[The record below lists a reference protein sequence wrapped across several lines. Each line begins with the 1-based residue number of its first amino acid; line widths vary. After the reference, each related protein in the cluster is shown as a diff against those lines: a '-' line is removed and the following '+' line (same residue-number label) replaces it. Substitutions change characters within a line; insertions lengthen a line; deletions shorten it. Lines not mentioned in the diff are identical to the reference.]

1 VSVATEAGQKGN
13 GATCVPAASAPE
25 TPQDPQQMIAQMLSE
40 HLKAAGGGNGGK
52 NSKQHTWFQVL
63 MSVLATGFIG
73 GGGTWAYTM
82 LDRAEQI
89 SQAPEISERN
99 TEAIEKLTEASE
111 MQTEAS
117 ARNMKAIEVLTRA
130 VAGERDEL
138 TGRLVRPGLVQ
149 NVETLAGEVR
159 SIRAH
164 TVPGPVTPMT
174 PVGGIVQ

>member
-1 VSVATEAGQKGN
+1 MSGLIDLSEKGN
-13 GATCVPAASAPE
+13 GASGAATSAPAE
-25 TPQDPQQMIAQMLSE
+25 APPDPQQMIAQMLAE
-40 HLKAAGGGNGGK
+40 HLKAATSGGDK
-52 NSKQHTWFQVL
+52 PAKHHTWFQIV

-89 SQAPEISERN
+89 SQAPEISKRN

-117 ARNMKAIEVLTRA
+117 AKNMKAIEVLTRA

-164 TVPGPVTPMT
+164 TVPGPVTPVT
-174 PVGGIVQ
+174 PERRL

>member
-1 VSVATEAGQKGN
+1 MSGLIDLNQQSN
-13 GATCVPAASAPE
+13 GAAGAATSAPAE
-25 TPQDPQQMIAQMLSE
+25 APPDPQQMIAQMLAE
-40 HLKAAGGGNGGK
+40 HLQAATSGGSDRPAK
-52 NSKQHTWFQVL
+52 HHTWFQIV

-89 SQAPEISERN
+89 SQAPEISKRN

-164 TVPGPVTPMT
+164 TVPGPVTPVT
-174 PVGGIVQ
+174 PERRL